1 MFNNTLKT
9 LFPPSC
15 LNRTGR
21 VSAAEIH
28 CRMAQTN
35 LIIKVMTVMAI
46 MRMILMM
53 MMMMMM
59 MMVVQV
65 VLCLVLPA
73 YHTLQHANMS
83 GPGSSNTLAIFR

>member
-1 MFNNTLKT
+1 M
-9 LFPPSC
+9 P
-15 LNRTGR
+15 
-21 VSAAEIH
+21 AAEIH

-35 LIIKVMTVMAI
+35 LIIKVMTVI
-46 MRMILMM
+46 MTVMM

-59 MMVVQV
+59 MMMTVQV
-65 VLCLVLPA
+65 ILCLVLPA

>member
-1 MFNNTLKT
+1 M
-9 LFPPSC
+9 P
-15 LNRTGR
+15 
-21 VSAAEIH
+21 AAEIH

-59 MMVVQV
+59 MMQV
-65 VLCLVLPA
+65 ILCLVLPA

>member
-1 MFNNTLKT
+1 M
-9 LFPPSC
+9 P
-15 LNRTGR
+15 
-21 VSAAEIH
+21 AAEIH

-35 LIIKVMTVMAI
+35 LIIKVMTVI
-46 MRMILMM
+46 MTVMM

-59 MMVVQV
+59 MMTVQV

>member
-15 LNRTGR
+15 LIRTGN

-35 LIIKVMTVMAI
+35 LIIKVMTVI
-46 MRMILMM
+46 MTVMI
-53 MMMMMM
+53 MM

-65 VLCLVLPA
+65 ILCLVLPA

>member
-1 MFNNTLKT
+1 M
-9 LFPPSC
+9 P
-15 LNRTGR
+15 
-21 VSAAEIH
+21 AAEIH

-46 MRMILMM
+46 MRMIL
-53 MMMMMM
+53 MMM

>member
-15 LNRTGR
+15 LIRTGN

-35 LIIKVMTVMAI
+35 LIIKVMTVMAL

-53 MMMMMM
+53 MMIMMMM
-59 MMVVQV
+59 QV
-65 VLCLVLPA
+65 ILCLVLPA

>member
-1 MFNNTLKT
+1 
-9 LFPPSC
+9 
-15 LNRTGR
+15 
-21 VSAAEIH
+21 
-28 CRMAQTN
+28 MAQTN

-53 MMMMMM
+53 MI

-65 VLCLVLPA
+65 ILCLVLPA